1 MNYRPNQVPKVFHL
15 PTSKGVREE
24 KLFPHFLWGGKIKD
38 RGHEVVIDLF
48 HDGDQIQYSIVS
60 MLMSLSS
67 LAPMGKLEN
76 KIYTKMRRVG
86 LINIHRK
93 GITNM
98 PPFMKVVNYF
108 YFHEEYF
115 SKINQ
120 VI

>member
-1 MNYRPNQVPKVFHL
+1 M
-15 PTSKGVREE
+15 REE
-24 KLFPHFLWGGKIKD
+24 KLLPHFLWGGKIKD
-38 RGHEVVIDLF
+38 CGHEVVIDLF
-48 HDGDQIQYSIVS
+48 HNGDQIQYSFVS

-93 GITNM
+93 GITNVL
-98 PPFMKVVNYF
+98 PFMKVVNYF

>member
-1 MNYRPNQVPKVFHL
+1 M
-15 PTSKGVREE
+15 EE

-48 HDGDQIQYSIVS
+48 HNGDQIQYSFVS

-67 LAPMGKLEN
+67 LAPMGKLFLWEN
-76 KIYTKMRRVG
+76 KIYTKMRQVG

-93 GITNM
+93 GITNT
-98 PPFMKVVNYF
+98 PPFMQVVNYF